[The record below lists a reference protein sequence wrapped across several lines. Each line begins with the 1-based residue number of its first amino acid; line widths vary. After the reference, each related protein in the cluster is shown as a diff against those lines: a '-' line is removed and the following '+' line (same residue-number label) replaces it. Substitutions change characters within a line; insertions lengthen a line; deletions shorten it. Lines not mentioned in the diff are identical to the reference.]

1 MDSGEELIARV
12 EAARQAVDILGQRL
26 NMADGKFNTLEYFTL
41 EETDS
46 ISKDLEGHQRVE
58 FEIKEVITFLECELM
73 YALSTIETMRAGV
86 KELREGM
93 KVGGPSSF
101 D

>member
-1 MDSGEELIARV
+1 MMRQSV
-12 EAARQAVDILGQRL
+12 EILGKRL
-26 NMADGKFNTLEYFTL
+26 NEVEEKLKTLDDFSF
-41 EETDS
+41 EENDN
-46 ISKDLEGHQRVE
+46 IQKELEGRQHAKYE
-58 FEIKEVITFLECELM
+58 MNEVITFLECELM